1 MNADSDVALRRL
13 RVDGG
18 MTANDLLMQ
27 FLADV
32 LDVPVV
38 RSRITETTCLG
49 AAYAAG
55 LAVGFWPDLATLRA
69 QWRSDAQWEPAMA
82 AGAARAGAAPVA
94 QGGAAHPRLGGA
106 DRQAARQAHSQR
118 LPVSL
123 S

>member
-1 MNADSDVALRRL
+1 
-13 RVDGG
+13 

-69 QWRSDAQWEPAMA
+69 QWRSDAQWEPAMDPGRCA
-82 AGAARAGAAPVA
+82 SGSCASGARPCSAPSTGWSDRRS
-94 QGGAAHPRLGGA
+94 GG
-106 DRQAARQAHSQR
+106 HSQR
-118 LPVSL
+118 LPVSF